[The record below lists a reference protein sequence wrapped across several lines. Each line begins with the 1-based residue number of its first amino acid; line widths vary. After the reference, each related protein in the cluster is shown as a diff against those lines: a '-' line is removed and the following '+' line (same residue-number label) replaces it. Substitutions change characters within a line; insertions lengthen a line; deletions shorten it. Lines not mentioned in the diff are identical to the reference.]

1 MDYTGNNLQQS
12 HALIIPFGVKQA
24 TCGSFAM
31 IISTTHDMSCSRG
44 MSLSS
49 DKLPSFTV
57 AAALVSRTAR
67 GREEERSRS
76 LVVPGHSEEK
86 PHVLSRKPSC
96 PHSWAVLCSATS
108 TGPGTPGTCPCT
120 AHLRCRGYVLRGPG
134 CLHWAGPGKQ
144 KQCCEDGHWELPE
157 AATGTVQHS
166 QILARLPNRTE
177 LLSRKPGTSQTEPGS
192 ASAPIGAVKATQ
204 SQSVAR

>member
-1 MDYTGNNLQQS
+1 MHGVAYATSRRASRQTGHVHASAAAMVFWLLQVRR
-12 HALIIPFGVKQA
+12 ALG
-24 TCGSFAM
+24 
-31 IISTTHDMSCSRG
+31 
-44 MSLSS
+44 